1 MRAGTVAGLVVAGL
15 VLLVCGINLVLAAL
29 GGGSVWELLF
39 WGFGVLLG
47 GYGLLVFLQRRRL
60 ER

>member
-1 MRAGTVAGLVVAGL
+1 MVAGL